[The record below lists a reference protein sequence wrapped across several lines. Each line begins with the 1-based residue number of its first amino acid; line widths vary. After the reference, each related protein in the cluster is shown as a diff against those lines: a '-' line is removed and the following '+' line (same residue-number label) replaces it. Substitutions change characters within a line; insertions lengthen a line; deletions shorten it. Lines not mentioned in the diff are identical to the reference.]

1 MKWNMLY
8 VSGFL
13 MLLLSCSTSV
23 DNAED
28 SLLNASHLE
37 HLYQEVEVGD
47 TLLGTVWIYCE
58 APDYKV
64 VGDEDEGF
72 TCVDDV
78 ARALVFYCRQYQ
90 LDGAPAA
97 LEKIRSLTEF
107 ILYMQAENGYFYNFL
122 LPDKQ
127 INRQHRNSQAIPNW
141 WSWRAFWALSEVNLL
156 ESDALMELQSRSLA
170 AMADLLPEI
179 EQLCLGQEDTIE
191 IDGVKIPQCLTRV
204 GADQM
209 GVLMIGLANHYRIW
223 PSAAA
228 KAAMLRFG
236 NLLLAVQF
244 GDQDTFPYGAF
255 MSWQNNWHAW
265 GNVQAY
271 ALLHAGRVLQHP
283 PFIEAGLKEVKYYY
297 PYCLSRGLISGFKV
311 VSQSDSLLMQ
321 DGRQFPQIAYN
332 IRPMVYASM
341 EAFAITGDT
350 TYARTAG
357 QLAGWFF
364 GDNPAHQQMYDQQS
378 GRTFDGIGSPSDI
391 NFNSGAESTI
401 EALLSIQAITSSP
414 VALEVLMKNS
424 K

>member
-1 MKWNMLY
+1 MLY

-170 AMADLLPEI
+170 AIADLLPEI

-271 ALLHAGRVLQHP
+271 ALLHAGRVLQHQ
-283 PFIEAGLKEVKYYY
+283 PFIEAGLKEVKYFY
-297 PYCLSRGLISGFKV
+297 PYCLSQELISGFKV
-311 VSQSDSLLMQ
+311 VGQGDTLLVQDS
-321 DGRQFPQIAYN
+321 RQFPQIAYN
-332 IRPMVYASM
+332 LRPMVYASM

-350 TYARTAG
+350 AYAHTAG
-357 QLAGWFF
+357 QLASWFF
-364 GDNPAHQQMYDQQS
+364 GANPAHQQMYGVQS
-378 GRTFDGIGSPSDI
+378 GRTYDGIGSPTDV
-391 NFNSGAESTI
+391 NDNSGAESTI

-414 VALEVLMKNS
+414 VALEALKEMIK
-424 K
+424 